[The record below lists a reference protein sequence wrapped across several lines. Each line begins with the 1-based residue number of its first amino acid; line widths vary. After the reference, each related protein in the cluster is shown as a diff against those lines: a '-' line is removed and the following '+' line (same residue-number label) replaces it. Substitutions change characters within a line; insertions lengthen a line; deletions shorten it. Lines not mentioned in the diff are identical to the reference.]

1 MTAYANVGDYF
12 YINKVLANW
21 LVGHVGSSDWNH
33 VYWPLLYQIA
43 MSKNEDTATT
53 LFQTATDMIEKD
65 GSASVDT
72 FLIDGG
78 AALFAATKNIRS
90 SKNIDIN
97 VVGVPRRRCF
107 SHNIRMGMTRGGGK
121 RGGKG
126 SLPRYLLDQGVPAK
140 LMSSM
145 LALLIL
151 FNCIP
156 NGVVFAHAMALFI
169 HEFNDHINE
178 HVREN
183 YLDPH
188 EPRKL
193 GGRAAGMQGTVGST
207 NGLERRNRSW
217 KDNTH
222 GIIASKHNADKNNFV
237 HVMAGELN

>member
-1 MTAYANVGDYF
+1 MA
-12 YINKVLANW
+12 
-21 LVGHVGSSDWNH
+21 
-33 VYWPLLYQIA
+33 
-43 MSKNEDTATT
+43 
-53 LFQTATDMIEKD
+53 
-65 GSASVDT
+65 
-72 FLIDGG
+72 
-78 AALFAATKNIRS
+78 
-90 SKNIDIN
+90 
-97 VVGVPRRRCF
+97 
-107 SHNIRMGMTRGGGK
+107 
-121 RGGKG
+121 
-126 SLPRYLLDQGVPAK
+126 
-140 LMSSM
+140 SM

-156 NGVVFAHAMALFI
+156 NGVVFAHARALFI

-183 YLDPH
+183 YLNPQ

-222 GIIASKHNADKNNFV
+222 GIIASKHNDNKNNFV